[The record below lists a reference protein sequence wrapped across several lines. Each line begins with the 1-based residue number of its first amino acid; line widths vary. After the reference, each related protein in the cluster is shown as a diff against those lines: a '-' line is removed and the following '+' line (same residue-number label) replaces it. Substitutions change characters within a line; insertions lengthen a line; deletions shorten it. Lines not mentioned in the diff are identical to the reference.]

1 MRRMA
6 NGGANYR
13 LFWQEFRRTFH
24 STGAVMPSGPSLC
37 RALARYVAGNG
48 EPRRVLE
55 VGPGTGVVTN
65 EIIAQLGP
73 RDSLDLVEL
82 NDRFVEA
89 LHVRLAHEETWK
101 RVAERVRIHHVPVE
115 QHAAERPYDAIISC
129 LPLNNFPI
137 SVVRSIFAH
146 LETLAANGATLSF
159 FEYIGVRKAKA
170 LVCSREERQRLAG
183 IGLALHEAFEAWRF
197 RRERVL
203 ANVPPA
209 WVHHLRFARDL

>member
-1 MRRMA
+1 MRGMA

-37 RALARYVAGNG
+37 RALARYVSGNG

-65 EIIAQLGP
+65 EIIAQMGP
-73 RDSLDLVEL
+73 RDTLDLVEL

-89 LHVRLAHEETWK
+89 LRQRLAHDDSWK
-101 RVAERVRIHHVPVE
+101 KAASRVRIHHLPVE
-115 QHAAERPYDAIISC
+115 QHAAEQPYDAIVSC
-129 LPLNNFPI
+129 LPLNNFPVN
-137 SVVRSIFAH
+137 VVRSIFVH
-146 LETLAANGATLSF
+146 LESLASNGATFSF
-159 FEYIGVRKAKA
+159 FEYIGVRKAKS
-170 LVCSREERQRLAG
+170 LLCSRDERQRLGG
-183 IGLALHEAFEAWRF
+183 IGLALHDAFDAWRF
-197 RRERVL
+197 RRECIL

>member
-1 MRRMA
+1 MSRMA
-6 NGGANYR
+6 SGGANYR
-13 LFWQEFRRTFH
+13 LFWQELRRTFH
-24 STGAVMPSGPSLC
+24 STGAVMPSGPKLS
-37 RALARYVAGNG
+37 RALARYVAGSG

-73 RDSLDLVEL
+73 RDTLDLVEL

-89 LHVRLAHEETWK
+89 LRERLAHDDSWK
-101 RVAERVRIHHVPVE
+101 NVANRVRIHHAAVE
-115 QHAAERPYDAIISC
+115 QHASKQPYDAVISC
-129 LPLNNFPI
+129 LPLNNFPVD
-137 SVVRSIFAH
+137 VVRSIFAH
-146 LETLAANGATLSF
+146 LESLAANGATLSF

-170 LVCSREERQRLAG
+170 LVCSREERQRLTG
-183 IGLALHEAFEAWRF
+183 IGLALHDAFEAWRF
-197 RRERVL
+197 RRECVL